1 MNNILLQAWNSNIK
15 QQPQKKVAIHE
26 KFHIKSRKTQIIE
39 KNKPLQLN
47 NFMKKTIFETLVE
60 QVMSDEELNIV
71 GADADAEDA
80 GADIDTDETGS
91 EESSDVTITLT
102 ADQVECLRAILDQID
117 GGADDLD
124 VEDEMAD
131 ESGAEEDALEGETE
145 EEEFD
150 AFATEAIEAEE
161 IGTPLVNQKKG
172 NPCKPSAGC
181 NKVQGRVTSMAK
193 SGKADASVT
202 DKVGNDGDEGHPLV
216 NQKKGNPKKPTS
228 GDNKVAGRASNV
240 GADLFA

>member
-1 MNNILLQAWNSNIK
+1 MNNTLLQAWNSNIK

-26 KFHIKSRKTQIIE
+26 KFHIKPRKTQIIE

-71 GADADAEDA
+71 GVDTGAEDA
-80 GADIDTDETGS
+80 AADIDTDETGS

-150 AFATEAIEAEE
+150 AFATEELKLKK
-161 IGTPLVNQKKG
+161 LV
-172 NPCKPSAGC
+172 
-181 NKVQGRVTSMAK
+181 
-193 SGKADASVT
+193 
-202 DKVGNDGDEGHPLV
+202 HL
-216 NQKKGNPKKPTS
+216 
-228 GDNKVAGRASNV
+228 
-240 GADLFA
+240 L

>member
-1 MNNILLQAWNSNIK
+1 MNNTLLQAWNSNIK

-26 KFHIKSRKTQIIE
+26 KFHIKPRNPQIIE

-71 GADADAEDA
+71 GADTGAEDT
-80 GADIDTDETGS
+80 GADVDTEETDS

-102 ADQVECLRAILDQID
+102 ADQVECLRAILDQVD
-117 GGADDLD
+117 GGAEEDFDMEDDSAEGEDSD
-124 VEDEMAD
+124 VEDEGD
-131 ESGAEEDALEGETE
+131 DD
-145 EEEFD
+145 EFD

-193 SGKADASVT
+193 SGKANASVT
-202 DKVGNDGDEGHPLV
+202 DKIGNDGDEGTPLV
-216 NQKKGNPKKPTS
+216 NQKKGNPKKPSS

-240 GADLFA
+240 GSDLFA